1 MSQIVHFIFD
11 LQTNIK
17 LYHWMTTSYARHKA
31 ADNLVSQISVLG
43 DKLIE
48 VYIGKYGRPTINKK
62 DTLIQLQNLNDKN
75 ILKYLDDAVNFLVQD
90 MPKVLNKTDIDLLNI
105 RDELVAVLHQTKYL
119 FSFQ

>member
-31 ADNLVSQISVLG
+31 ADNLVSQISNLG
-43 DKLIE
+43 DKLVE

-62 DTLIQLQNLNDKN
+62 DSLIQLQNLNDKN

-90 MPKVLNKTDIDLLNI
+90 VPKVLNKTDVDLLNI

-119 FSFQ
+119 FSFE

>member
-31 ADNLVSQISVLG
+31 ADNLVSQVSDLG
-43 DKLIE
+43 DKLVE

-62 DTLIQLQNLNDKN
+62 DALVQLQNLNDKN
-75 ILKYLDDAVNFLVQD
+75 IIQFLDDAVNFLVQD
-90 MPKVLNKTDIDLLNI
+90 MPKILNKTDVDLLNI
-105 RDELVAVLHQTKYL
+105 RDELVGILHQTKYL
-119 FSFQ
+119 FSFE

>member
-31 ADNLVSQISVLG
+31 ADNLVSQISDLG

-90 MPKVLNKTDIDLLNI
+90 MPKVLNKTDVDLLNI